1 MWWGWHRIP
10 HGVPGR
16 DRNGIQKTVIN
27 DDELIEQGKALG
39 LTRRESQVIS
49 LITRGMSN
57 AEIAE
62 ATYLSINS
70 VKTYIRSTYRKIEV
84 SRRAQAVVWGMKN
97 GFGHDDEDEP
107 APLPETEQPPPTA
120 SR

>member
-1 MWWGWHRIP
+1 MVGLARTS
-10 HGVPGR
+10 HGVSGR
-16 DRNGIQKTVIN
+16 DRDGTKNTVIN

-70 VKTYIRSTYRKIEV
+70 VKTYIRSTYRKIDV

-107 APLPETEQPPPTA
+107 VPAAEAEQSPPAGP
-120 SR
+120 R